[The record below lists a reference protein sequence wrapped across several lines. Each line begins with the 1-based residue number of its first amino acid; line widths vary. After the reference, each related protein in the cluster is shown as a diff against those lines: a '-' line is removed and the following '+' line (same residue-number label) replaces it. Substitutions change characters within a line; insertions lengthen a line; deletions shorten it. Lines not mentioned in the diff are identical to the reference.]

1 MKFKIIVLMNLLALV
16 FVSSSYINYK
26 GLRDKKYVLINH
38 NADLKHS
45 IDNQIE
51 VTSCN
56 KCHDCSTQNTA
67 VLDTI
72 STSLMDL
79 TKKIKPQLEES
90 KSTTTNKIEN
100 VGLDLNLY
108 PETFKNNII
117 H

>member
-16 FVSSSYINYK
+16 FVSSSYTNYK

-38 NADLKHS
+38 NVDLKHS

-56 KCHDCSTQNTA
+56 KCHDCNAQNTMTI
-67 VLDTI
+67 DTI
-72 STSLMDL
+72 STSLKNL
-79 TKKIKPQLEES
+79 NKSIKSQLEES
-90 KSTTTNKIEN
+90 KSTTKNKLEN
-100 VGLDLNLY
+100 IDLDLNIN
-108 PETFKNNII
+108 PDTFKNNII